1 MTSRHLIATL
11 FALAAA
17 PAGAAVTADQVWAD
31 WQRLAA
37 IAGTPLSAIP
47 KRDGKRLVLSRLSMA
62 LGTVADPST
71 LRLDQLILL
80 ENPDGTV
87 SVLLPDNFPVILDL
101 PSSPVKTDP
110 DLLTFTTSAPDLAIT
125 IAGLGDVAE
134 FTVTAPSLTVTLA
147 PLDLTADTP
156 EELSLTVAAA
166 DVSLD
171 HRQDLA
177 APLKSIASTLSL
189 GTLHADM
196 AVSLQDSEGGSFV
209 IDLAGLKGD
218 LTAAIPAA
226 LANAGNQADPNIMEA
241 VAAGLALSFNLSHD
255 LLSVSADVA
264 DAKAPV
270 VSVQLT
276 SAAGAARTT
285 LDPTGFAFEVTSDTT
300 RLDARL
306 ADPEIPVTDVGLG
319 YTQIALGL
327 TAGLAS
333 TMDPQD
339 FTSVLRVTDLA
350 LGEALW
356 AEMDPT
362 GIFPRDA
369 LSLILAL
376 SGTAAIKPDALQPGW
391 KPQSDGDL
399 PLDILSVSLDDL
411 LLSGIGAKLTGNGA
425 LTFDQTDLATFD
437 GIPAPT
443 GILGFA
449 ANGVNALIDRAANA
463 GLITAEELTPL
474 RFGLA
479 FIAKPGD
486 GPDTLTS
493 KVEFRDKSFFLNGQ
507 KLR

>member
-11 FALAAA
+11 FALTTA

-37 IAGTPLSAIP
+37 TAGTPLSAIP
-47 KRDGKRLVLSRLSMA
+47 KRDGKHLVLSRLSMA
-62 LGTVADPST
+62 LGTVADPPS
-71 LRLDQLILL
+71 LRLDQLILS

-87 SVLLPDNFPVILDL
+87 SVLLADSFPVILDL
-101 PSSPVKTDP
+101 PPSPVKTDP

-125 IAGLGDVAE
+125 IAGLGDVAA
-134 FTVTAPSLTVTLA
+134 FTVTAPSLTITLA
-147 PLDLTADTP
+147 PLDLPPGAQ
-156 EELSLTVAAA
+156 EELSLTLAAA

-177 APLKSIASTLSL
+177 APLKSVTSTLSL

-196 AVSLQDSEGGSFV
+196 AVSLQDNEGGSFI
-209 IDLAGLKGD
+209 IDLAGLTGD
-218 LTAAIPAA
+218 LTFSIPAA
-226 LANAGNQADPNIMEA
+226 VANSGNETDPNIMEA

-264 DAKAPV
+264 DAGAPF

-276 SAAGAARTT
+276 STSGAARTT
-285 LDPTGFAFEVTSDTT
+285 LDPTGFALDVTSDET
-300 RLDARL
+300 RLDAKL
-306 ADPEIPVTDVGLG
+306 ADPTIPVTDVGLG
-319 YTQIALGL
+319 YSQIALGL
-327 TAGLAS
+327 TTGLTA
-333 TMDPQD
+333 TTDPQD
-339 FTSVLRVTDLA
+339 FTSFLRMTDLV
-350 LGEALW
+350 LGDALW

-391 KPQSDGDL
+391 KPKSDDDL

-425 LTFDQTDLATFD
+425 LTFDRTDLATFD

-443 GILGFA
+443 GILRFA

-463 GLITAEELTPL
+463 GLITAEALTPL

-486 GPDTLTS
+486 GPDTLIS